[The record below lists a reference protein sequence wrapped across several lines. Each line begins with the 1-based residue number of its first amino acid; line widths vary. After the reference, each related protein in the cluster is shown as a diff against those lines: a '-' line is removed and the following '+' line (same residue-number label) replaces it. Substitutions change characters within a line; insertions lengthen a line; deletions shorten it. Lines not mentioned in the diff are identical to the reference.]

1 MQLLCF
7 QVCKVRFI
15 STSPVSMKKTFSGKL
30 YTIYLD
36 NEIASD
42 GIFSYFVSLYF
53 LAALERVGN

>member
-15 STSPVSMKKTFSGKL
+15 STSRVSVKKTFSGKL

-42 GIFSYFVSLYF
+42 GIFFLFCVSLF
-53 LAALERVGN
+53 FSCPGKGR